1 MTVSNY
7 INTIE
12 SKRKEEF
19 LILRSAIVAHL
30 PNGFE
35 ECISYGMIGYVVPH
49 TIYPKG
55 YHCKPALPL
64 PFICLAI
71 KKDIITLYHM
81 GIYSD
86 PDLMNWFVSEYAI
99 QSPSK
104 LDMGKSCIRMKKINE
119 IPYALIGELL
129 TKMSV
134 QDWITRY
141 EKQFR
146 KN

>member
-1 MTVSNY
+1 
-7 INTIE
+7 
-12 SKRKEEF
+12 
-19 LILRSAIVAHL
+19 
-30 PNGFE
+30 
-35 ECISYGMIGYVVPH
+35 
-49 TIYPKG
+49 
-55 YHCKPALPL
+55 
-64 PFICLAI
+64 
-71 KKDIITLYHM
+71 M

-86 PDLMNWFVSEYAI
+86 PDLMNWFVSEYAK
-99 QSPSK
+99 QCPSK